1 MEKKF
6 KAEFVKDL
14 QNKKITVRR
23 EFDASPELVWKA
35 WTESKLLDQWWAPK
49 PWQAKTKSLTFK
61 EGGSWLYAMCG
72 PDGTMIWSLVE
83 FSSITKNSSFKAVSC
98 FSDENGNKNAA
109 FPTMYWK
116 NDFVS
121 TGSGTRVEV
130 EIHFTSDADIQQI
143 IAMGFEGGFNMGLE
157 NLDELLAKYELQ
169 NS

>member
-6 KAEFVKDL
+6 KAEFVRDL
-14 QNKKITVRR
+14 PNKKISVRR

-49 PWQAKTKSLTFK
+49 PWQAKTKSFTFK
-61 EGGSWLYAMCG
+61 EGGKWLYAMCG
-72 PDGTMIWSLVE
+72 PDGTMIWSQVE
-83 FSSITKNSSFKAVSC
+83 FSSISKNNSFKAISC
-98 FSDENGNKNAA
+98 FSDEDGNKNPT
-109 FPTMYWK
+109 FPTLYWK

-130 EIHFTSDADIQQI
+130 EIHFTSEADIQQI
-143 IAMGFEGGFNMGLE
+143 IAMGFEGGFSMGLD